1 MAGPSGWGVSQSK
14 QRTLVH
20 RELQRAFPALRPA
33 EEVFFRS
40 MFTTRNA
47 CGTEGTGRL
56 RAESNLEKNQGAAL
70 VAHGGRSLRITNKR
84 AAAISSGLNEIG
96 RKMRIRHPARQWAV
110 IEIPVYWNQ
119 GRKCKVRSLRIKE
132 PGPPGA
138 LPGAKK

>member
-1 MAGPSGWGVSQSK
+1 MLSRGRAGGGVSESRE
-14 QRTLVH
+14 RTRSS
-20 RELQRAFPALRPA
+20 RELQRLQRTLRAA
-33 EEVFFRS
+33 EQVFFWS

-96 RKMRIRHPARQWAV
+96 RKMRIRHRVRQWAV

-119 GRKCKVRSLRIKE
+119 GRKCK
-132 PGPPGA
+132 A
-138 LPGAKK
+138 